1 MYLEGRQISEGN
13 GHREGRRLLE
23 KMYRQY
29 AGGPMPPILVEE
41 RGKPYFADS
50 PWYLSIS
57 HSKRHVFCALSHK
70 PVGIDAEEA
79 DRRINLR
86 LADKILSPMERQQ
99 YEAAADPRKALLTFW
114 VLKEAQVKC
123 SGKGLTGYPNHTQFM
138 LSDPRVREMDGC
150 LVAVIEEED
159 HVI

>member
-13 GHREGRRLLE
+13 GHREGRCLLE

-50 PWYLSIS
+50 PWHFSIS

-114 VLKEAQVKC
+114 VLKEAQVKR

-138 LSDPRVREMDGC
+138 LSDPRVRELDGC

>member
-1 MYLEGRQISEGN
+1 M
-13 GHREGRRLLE
+13 
-23 KMYRQY
+23 
-29 AGGPMPPILVEE
+29 
-41 RGKPYFADS
+41 
-50 PWYLSIS
+50 
-57 HSKRHVFCALSHK
+57 FCALSHK

-86 LADKILSPMERQQ
+86 LADKILSTMERQQ

-114 VLKEAQVKC
+114 VLKEAQVKR

-138 LSDPRVREMDGC
+138 LSDPRVRELDGC